1 MENNFILIS
10 VLKCSG
16 FFLSL
21 CDTYTCLIFSCIYI
35 YITFIQTC
43 FGQSLIIDTCL
54 TNSQNSQWKNLYE
67 LNWLIFKIFKKKNPN
82 NIELALDL
90 SPYSPVIM
98 STFIQNLVLQSQ
110 KRFLT
115 PVGQPLKETHRGTG
129 AWNSS
134 LGQELINYELND
146 FGLLSFND

>member
-1 MENNFILIS
+1 M
-10 VLKCSG
+10 
-16 FFLSL
+16 
-21 CDTYTCLIFSCIYI
+21 
-35 YITFIQTC
+35 
-43 FGQSLIIDTCL
+43 
-54 TNSQNSQWKNLYE
+54 
-67 LNWLIFKIFKKKNPN
+67 IFKIFKKKNPN

-115 PVGQPLKETHRGTG
+115 PVGQPLNETRRGTG